1 MDRWT
6 VVLIL
11 GQFVFLGFI
20 IWVVARARE
29 ARMRLRSEE
38 RTRLVERFSSSQDLT
53 DFLNSPAGTKLLDV
67 AKAEPAH
74 PVRSISGTVTA
85 GIITLFAGIGFLFVS
100 GELPSHDSDAF
111 LIPGILG
118 VMAGAGILLSAI
130 VSAVLYKRAGLLP
143 RKPEAHREEP

>member
-6 VVLIL
+6 VLLIL

-29 ARMRLRSEE
+29 SRMRQRSEE
-38 RTRLVERFSSSQDLT
+38 RSRLLERFSSSQDLT
-53 DFLNSPAGTKLLDV
+53 DFLNSEAGSRLLDKGV
-67 AKAEPAH
+67 PAH
-74 PVRSISGTVTA
+74 PMRSISGTVTA

-100 GELPSHDSDAF
+100 GELPSHDSDGF

-118 VMAGAGILLSAI
+118 VMAGIGILVSAI
-130 VSAVLYKRAGLLP
+130 VSSVLYKRAGLLP
-143 RKPEAHREEP
+143 RKPEAPREEP

>member
-1 MDRWT
+1 MDRWI
-6 VVLIL
+6 VVLTL
-11 GQFVFLGFI
+11 GQLVFVGFI

-38 RTRLVERFSSSQDLT
+38 RIRLVERFSSSQELT

-74 PVRSISGTVTA
+74 PMRGISGTVTA
-85 GIITLFAGIGFLFVS
+85 GIIALFAGIGFLFVA
-100 GELPSHDSDAF
+100 GELPGYDNDGF

-118 VMAGAGILLSAI
+118 VMAGIGVLLSAF
-130 VSAVLYKRAGLLP
+130 VSTVLYKRAGLLP
-143 RKPEAHREEP
+143 RKPEAQREEP

>member
-29 ARMRLRSEE
+29 ARMRQRSEE
-38 RTRLVERFSSSQDLT
+38 RSRLLERFSSSQELT
-53 DFLNSPAGTKLLDV
+53 EFLNSEAGSRLLD
-67 AKAEPAH
+67 KGTPAH
-74 PVRSISGTVTA
+74 PVRSLSATVTA
-85 GIITLFAGIGFLFVS
+85 GIITLFSGIGFLFVA
-100 GELPSHDSDAF
+100 GELPGHDSDGF

-118 VMAGAGILLSAI
+118 VMAGIGIL
-130 VSAVLYKRAGLLP
+130 VSAFVSAKLYKRAGLL
-143 RKPEAHREEP
+143 RREEP